1 MRLPLANTLRNRDST
16 TDKDARLLNCVVD
29 TKKRVIKRP
38 SLVANYEVTTPGQGL
53 GLFVRNVP
61 KTPDGD
67 DDSELIAIAGSILTT
82 SPPLFGATVYS
93 VGVVQFGPFP
103 TLYGFALAGVVNGA
117 EGTISPANLR
127 GSAIRA
133 LYNDTSGGTV
143 SLNVEGIHAS
153 SFFTSMTWGSI
164 TLTSASA
171 TFSTSGG
178 NSNWQWT
185 SSWWGAVTST
195 EEVTITYP
203 A

>member
-67 DDSELIAIAGSILTT
+67 DDSELIAIAGSILTI

-93 VGVVQFGPFP
+93 VTVGNFNNQV
-103 TLYGFALAGVVNGA
+103 YGWAIAGILNGNV
-117 EGTISPANLR
+117 GSISPSTLK
-127 GSAIRA
+127 GVTIRA
-133 LYNDTSGGTV
+133 LFNNVSNGTV
-143 SLNVEGIHAS
+143 SLNLSGVES
-153 SFFTSMTWGSI
+153 QPFFTSMRWGAI

>member
-67 DDSELIAIAGSILTT
+67 DDSELIVIAGSILTT
-82 SPPLFGATVYS
+82 
-93 VGVVQFGPFP
+93 
-103 TLYGFALAGVVNGA
+103 N
-117 EGTISPANLR
+117 PAVFN
-127 GSAIRA
+127 
-133 LYNDTSGGTV
+133 
-143 SLNVEGIHAS
+143 
-153 SFFTSMTWGSI
+153 SF
-164 TLTSASA
+164 TLTSANIFGDGSA
-171 TFSTSGG
+171 FGFVTNRSDCDITSESGGISPDSFNGVEFDFFESEIGAQITNLGFRGDVPSTFFTSLTFGATTLLASAAVRASISCGVTRFRWSSTYLITGTGTFSF
-178 NSNWQWT
+178 
-185 SSWWGAVTST
+185 
-195 EEVTITYP
+195 TI

>member
-1 MRLPLANTLRNRDST
+1 
-16 TDKDARLLNCVVD
+16 VD

-82 SPPLFGATVYS
+82 SPPLFGTTVYS
-93 VGVVQFGPFP
+93 VGVVQFGTFP